1 MAVKKPS
8 VSEWFREQLREQLR
22 LEAIEGGEPFRRAL
36 ASFPV
41 LTGVKAAPT
50 PLTGGL
56 RYMSR
61 FLKTR
66 MRFPIGHEGYSC
78 VVLGLKTRR
87 ARSIYGLALWR
98 SGAEAGDPEYICA
111 SPTFE
116 SRDGEYRYRLVGFAA
131 FAAAF
136 AELAGPLAPF
146 EDAILAEVGRGR
158 LELTATAYPDR
169 AAPDLVEACE
179 RLRLPVIA
187 LAALLAIEAAPY
199 ADQII
204 VEHTNVA
211 FVKCFQDIIE
221 AAPKL
226 EEASRVIWDTEALV
240 AVLLGFITGTPANTN
255 RYEPEQGVKVV
266 PMILR
271 EVMQPFDLN
280 LAAWREAS
288 ITQVASDLSLN
299 LITPSFGVFGGWT
312 YVEGTDAGLF
322 ENRAM
327 AEKFARGA
335 AAAGAAEG
343 LREARRRL
351 EAAPP
356 GFRARD
362 LGARLYETI
371 EYAQSHLVLSEVAML
386 FAQEHVGITLGSAPL
401 FARRDP
407 FARPALRDFAATRD
421 GAARLLFEWAYAAH
435 CLHAK
440 AGVAHCDLHE
450 NNLTLHIWGS
460 SSAAVPASLRES
472 GKGGRAR
479 EAPPIYGA
487 ATPVT
492 FFVTGERG
500 ELDTFVFPT
509 SGLGGYI
516 IDYSRAVLG
525 PAYRPRLEA
534 GHDPLYA
541 SNFYR
546 DQVNRAMRV
555 LHRYSKDFVQRNQE
569 ALKAVAIADFGA
581 LFPVLCAV
589 DFIAVGAAF
598 ASALEKAAARDQA
611 ERDPARPGLGTEGR
625 HLRPLA
631 VDPAAV
637 DLARL
642 LEKAG
647 REALVA
653 GLLDLVGG
661 GRAAAPPPWPGES
674 VLPKVF
680 GRWRYP
686 RWVERTQ
693 AERLAAR
700 PGRAGGAAGAGAGAG
715 AGGSAGGS
723 APPAETDADAVAA
736 PPAEGAGATAAGPTA
751 VGPTRPPP
759 AYVISSLPPGP
770 VLVDVYNFNNPVE
783 YSGADYA
790 RFPPWA
796 RLDRI
801 EPHLGDL
808 KMTDLFERGP
818 EPFFA
823 ALKPGVRPEVL
834 AAQLRAEEERLDGR
848 AVSTASSWLEEA

>member
-8 VSEWFREQLREQLR
+8 VSEWFRTQLREQLR
-22 LEAIEGGEPFRRAL
+22 LEEVEGGEPFRRAL

-87 ARSIYGLALWR
+87 ARSIFGLALWR

-116 SRDGEYRYRLVGFAA
+116 SRDGEYRHRLVGFPV

-187 LAALLAIEAAPY
+187 LAALLAIETASY
-199 ADQII
+199 ATQMI
-204 VEHTNVA
+204 VEHTNEA

-221 AAPKL
+221 AAPGL
-226 EEASRVIWDTEALV
+226 EDASRKIWFSETERSTLRR
-240 AVLLGFITGTPANTN
+240 FITGSPAVDTGRN
-255 RYEPEQGVKVV
+255 EPELGVKAV
-266 PMILR
+266 PMLLR

-288 ITQVASDLSLN
+288 VMQVASDLSLN

-351 EAAPP
+351 EEAPP

-407 FARPALRDFAATRD
+407 FARPALRDFAASRD

-450 NNLTLHIWGS
+450 NNLTLHIWGG
-460 SSAAVPASLRES
+460 AGALAPHKTEAGAVI
-472 GKGGRAR
+472 KGR

-492 FFVTGERG
+492 FFVTGARG

-509 SGLGGYI
+509 SGLGGHI

-541 SNFYR
+541 TNFYR

-555 LHRYSKDFVQRNQE
+555 LHRYSGDFVRKNQE

-598 ASALEKAAARDQA
+598 ASALEKAAARDLA
-611 ERDPARPGLGTEGR
+611 ERGDPARPGLGAEGR

-631 VDPAAV
+631 IDPAAV
-637 DLARL
+637 PLARR
-642 LEKAG
+642 LEAAG

-653 GLLDLVGG
+653 GLLDLVHGGRGGAGG
-661 GRAAAPPPWPGES
+661 GAAAPPPWPGES

-680 GRWRYP
+680 GGWRYP

-700 PGRAGGAAGAGAGAG
+700 PGRADRAEGGAAAEAAEAAEAAGGPPAPGAG
-715 AGGSAGGS
+715 AGG
-723 APPAETDADAVAA
+723 PAAAAAA
-736 PPAEGAGATAAGPTA
+736 PPPEGP
-751 VGPTRPPP
+751 RPPP
-759 AYVISSLPPGP
+759 AFLISSLPPGP
-770 VLVDVYNFNNPVE
+770 VLVDVYNFNNPLE
-783 YSGADYA
+783 HSGADYA

-818 EPFFA
+818 EPFFV